1 MSLGQSLFNALKG
14 RLIVSAFLWL
24 VIEYLRELTDE
35 ALTNY
40 EENGM
45 HHPFKTLESA
55 VFTSD
60 VVNSLKEIRDES
72 TPEQEFLE
80 FENVH
85 GVHNFCTW
93 ANLVDLLVERLRHKG
108 YSNVDRAFDD
118 IVLAMMFLA
127 FRDVLA
133 STASAIG
140 TLANL
145 LQLAFEVLSSNPEEE
160 AGAAGQGSG
169 EPQPE
174 AEAQGQGSGAP
185 QPEEEAINVPMDA
198 ERVHRVRRY
207 RLRDTP
213 QRELSRQRRARS
225 RYWLRDTPARRER
238 SSGANAAN

>member
-145 LQLAFEVLSSNPEEE
+145 LQLAFEALSSNPEEE
-160 AGAAGQGSG
+160 AGAAGEGSG

-174 AEAQGQGSGAP
+174 AEAQG
-185 QPEEEAINVPMDA
+185 VPMDA
-198 ERVHRVRRY
+198 ETVHRVRRY